1 MNRQQASYLIRF
13 NTFPTRLLLLGLS
26 AALLMAA
33 LLMVWLMRPP
43 MSELASLVQT
53 LTLTSLLS
61 LGLGYIFYRRGINLS
76 PSLNL
81 TLVLAYIWAAVVTLF
96 NVLVMARL
104 MFVSEHDLALAVV
117 LLLFAALIA
126 TMFCV
131 FVTAG
136 VTDGLRHVADRAG
149 DLAEGDLQA
158 RAVVSGRDEVA
169 QLAMA
174 FNQMAEQLQLAATR
188 RQEVER
194 LRRDLVA
201 WTSHDLRTPLTSIRA
216 MIEALHDGLVDDPQ
230 TIQRYYQT
238 IRADVLA
245 LNSLMDDLFEL
256 AQLDTGSIKLEKSLH
271 SVNDLISDVLGS
283 FQALAA
289 KKQVQL
295 VGEIGD
301 DVGPTLMNM
310 SKMSRV
316 LSNLVSNA
324 LVYTPPGGQIEL
336 SGRNVPAGIQLSV
349 QDSGP
354 GFEPHDLPRIFEQFY
369 RGEQARSRATGG
381 AGLGLAIAKA
391 IVEAHQ
397 GQIWAEN
404 RPAGGAEVSLLLPK
418 NL

>member
-1 MNRQQASYLIRF
+1 MTQFKYLTWL
-13 NTFPTRLLLLGLS
+13 NTFPSRLLFVGVITSL
-26 AALLMAA
+26 AMAA
-33 LLMVWLMRPP
+33 SLMFWLMRPP
-43 MSELASLVQT
+43 MAELASLVQT
-53 LTLTSLLS
+53 LAATSLVS
-61 LGLGYIFYRRGINLS
+61 LGIGYWLYRRGLNLS
-76 PSLNL
+76 PSLST
-81 TLVLAYIWAAVVTLF
+81 TLILSYIWAAVVTLF

-104 MFVSEHDLALAVV
+104 MFVNDHDLALAVV

-126 TMFCV
+126 TIFCI
-131 FVTAG
+131 FVAAG
-136 VTDGLRHVADRAG
+136 VTDGLCKVTEAAL
-149 DLAEGDLQA
+149 DLAKGNLQT
-158 RAVVSGRDEVA
+158 RAKVSGRDEVA
-169 QLAMA
+169 QLAQA
-174 FNQMAEQLQLAATR
+174 FNQMAQQLQLAAAH

-216 MIEALHDGLVDDPQ
+216 MIEALHDGVVEDPE
-230 TIQRYYQT
+230 TIRRYYQT
-238 IRADVLA
+238 IRADIVA
-245 LNSLMDDLFEL
+245 LNSLIDDLFEL

-289 KKQVQL
+289 NKQVQL
-295 VGEIGD
+295 IGELGD
-301 DVGPTLMNM
+301 DVGPVLMNM

-324 LVYTPPGGQIEL
+324 LAYTPTGGTIEL
-336 SGRNVPAGIQLSV
+336 SGRDTPKGIQLSV
-349 QDSGP
+349 QDNGP
-354 GFEPHDLPRIFEQFY
+354 GFNPHDLPRVFEQFY

-404 RPAGGAEVSLLLPK
+404 LPNGGAKVSLLLP
-418 NL
+418 